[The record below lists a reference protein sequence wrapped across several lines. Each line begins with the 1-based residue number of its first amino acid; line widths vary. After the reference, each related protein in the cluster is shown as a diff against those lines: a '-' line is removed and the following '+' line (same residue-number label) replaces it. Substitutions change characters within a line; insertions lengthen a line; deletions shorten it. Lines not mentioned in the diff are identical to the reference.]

1 MYIYKKKKM
10 NTLQAYA
17 IAYVMLFIKTIKR
30 SNSKIVIVDSN
41 IYNSKPIMLLILIS
55 SGKLFT
61 YLE

>member
-1 MYIYKKKKM
+1 M

-30 SNSKIVIVDSN
+30 SNSKKVIVDSN